1 MRKNLSTKQIEKYSR
16 QIVLKNVGTIGQKK
30 ILSSN
35 VLIVGAGGLGCPV
48 ADYLSRAGVGK
59 IGIVDYDKVDASNI
73 HRQSIYTL
81 KDVGKYKVEVLKKK
95 IIDINPDVK
104 TKIYKTKIT
113 KKNAYKILNQF
124 DIIVDGSDNFKTKFL
139 LNQFA
144 NKLKKIFIVGAI
156 GKYDGHIFSFNFKR
170 NNEACLKC
178 FYQSDVNEEVLN
190 CETDGILG
198 PVAGIVGNI
207 QATEVLKYILGLK
220 NVLSNKILIINLLN
234 LTFRHTRFSKKKNCI
249 CGKK

>member
-30 ILSSN
+30 ILNSN
-35 VLIVGAGGLGCPV
+35 VLIVGVGGLGCPIV
-48 ADYLSRAGVGK
+48 DYLTRAGVGK

-95 IIDINPDVK
+95 IIDINPDTK
-104 TKIYKTKIT
+104 TKIYKKKIT

-139 LNQFA
+139 LNKFA

-156 GKYDGHIFSFNFKR
+156 SGYDGHIFSFNFKS

-178 FYQSDVNEEVLN
+178 FYQSEVNEEVLN

-198 PVAGIVGNI
+198 PVAAIVGNI
-207 QATEVLKYILGLK
+207 QANEVLKCVLGLK
-220 NVLSNKILIINLLN
+220 NELTNKILIINLLN
-234 LTFRHTRFSKKKNCI
+234 LTFRRTRFSKKKNCI

>member
-30 ILSSN
+30 ILNSN
-35 VLIVGAGGLGCPV
+35 VLIVGAGGLGCPIV
-48 ADYLSRAGVGK
+48 DYLTRAGVGK

-95 IIDINPDVK
+95 LIYINPDAK
-104 TKIYKTKIT
+104 IKIYKNKLTN
-113 KKNAYKILNQF
+113 KNAYEILNQF

-156 GKYDGHIFSFNFKR
+156 SRYDGHIFSFNFKR

-178 FYQSDVNEEVLN
+178 FYQSEINEEVLN
-190 CETDGILG
+190 CETEGILG

-207 QATEVLKYILGLK
+207 QANEVLKYILGLK
-220 NVLSNKILIINLLN
+220 NELTNKILIIDLLN
-234 LTFRHTRFSKKKNCI
+234 LTFRQTRFSKKKNCI
-249 CGKK
+249 CVKK

>member
-16 QIVLKNVGTIGQKK
+16 QIILKNVGTIGQKK
-30 ILSSN
+30 ILNSN
-35 VLIVGAGGLGCPV
+35 VLIVGVGGLGCPIV
-48 ADYLSRAGVGK
+48 DYLTRAGVGK

-156 GKYDGHIFSFNFKR
+156 SKYDGHIFSFNFKR

-178 FYQSDVNEEVLN
+178 FYQSEVNDEVLN

-207 QATEVLKYILGLK
+207 QANEVLKYILGLK
-220 NVLSNKILIINLLN
+220 NELSNKILIINLLN
-234 LTFRHTRFSKKKNCI
+234 LTFRQTRFSKKKNCI